1 MGLGSRIMGL
11 GSRIMGL
18 GSRIMAVDHVRKTRV
33 FLKRTNP

>member
-33 FLKRTNP
+33 FFETH